1 MVTNV
6 SFDKSKFNILL
17 FVYKYVQLLVF
28 IVVYFLFVTQLT
40 FVAIILYMLYVY
52 YVNYR
57 KPYKYNYFIIL
68 QIKILDI
75 VVYACNQ
82 LYINVLVL

>member
-1 MVTNV
+1 MITNV
-6 SFDKSKFNILL
+6 SFDKNKFNMLL
-17 FVYKYVQLLVF
+17 FVYKYIQLF
-28 IVVYFLFVTQLT
+28 MFTVVYFLFVTQLT

-52 YVNYR
+52 YVSNR
-57 KPYKYNYFIIL
+57 KPYKYSYFIIL

>member
-28 IVVYFLFVTQLT
+28 TVVYFLFVTQLT